1 MELRICVPTKLPDD
15 ADTAS
20 PQTTLSIK
28 GLADIDPSPPPTFL
42 PPPLAQ
48 IYCSYKTLS
57 TRFLLKP
64 RSGQKHAILTDILPG
79 WPTGLTHPGLR

>member
-28 GLADIDPSPPPTFL
+28 GLTDIDPSPP
-42 PPPLAQ
+42 Q
-48 IYCSYKTLS
+48 ISSLFCEQHIFCIRKRHITY
-57 TRFLLKP
+57 
-64 RSGQKHAILTDILPG
+64 A
-79 WPTGLTHPGLR
+79 